1 MPTITLQDA
10 SLQGQQQSPWQ
21 MNIFEEQ
28 STLREILRSRIYQ
41 EVSEYN
47 AKKRSQSLCLITP
60 RPVEP
65 QQADAAPPID
75 WQIHYKQALEAFK
88 KKRYIVLI
96 NGRQVTELDA
106 PVHLTDQTTITFLKL
121 IPLIGG

>member
-21 MNIFEEQ
+21 MDIFEEQ

-41 EVSEYN
+41 EVSEYH
-47 AKKRSQSLCLITP
+47 AKKRSQALCLITP
-60 RPVEP
+60 RPVDP
-65 QQADAAPPID
+65 QQADATPPVD
-75 WQIHYKQALEAFK
+75 WQIHYEQAIAAFQ
-88 KKRYIVLI
+88 KKRYLVLI
-96 NGRQVTELDA
+96 NGRQITKLDA
-106 PVHLTDQTTITFLKL
+106 SIHLTNQTTITFLKL

>member
-21 MNIFEEQ
+21 MDIFEEQ

-65 QQADAAPPID
+65 QQADAAPPVD
-75 WQIHYKQALEAFK
+75 WQIHYEQAIAAFM
-88 KKRYIVLI
+88 KKRYLVLI
-96 NGRQVTELDA
+96 NGRQMTKLDA

>member
-21 MNIFEEQ
+21 MDIFEEQ

-47 AKKRSQSLCLITP
+47 AQKRSQSLCLITLM
-60 RPVEP
+60 PVDP
-65 QQADAAPPID
+65 PQADAAPPVD
-75 WQIHYKQALEAFK
+75 WQTHYERAIEAFK
-88 KKRYIVLI
+88 KRRYLVLI
-96 NGRQVTELDA
+96 NGRQMTKLDA

>member
-47 AKKRSQSLCLITP
+47 AQKRSQSLCLITLMP
-60 RPVEP
+60 VGRP
-65 QQADAAPPID
+65 QADAAPPVD
-75 WQIHYKQALEAFK
+75 WQIHYKRAVEAFK
-88 KKRYIVLI
+88 KKRYLVLI
-96 NGRQVTELDA
+96 NGRQMTKLDA

>member
-10 SLQGQQQSPWQ
+10 SLQDQHQSPWQ
-21 MNIFEEQ
+21 MDIFEEQ

-41 EVSEYN
+41 EVSEYH
-47 AKKRSQSLCLITP
+47 AKKRSQALCLITP

-65 QQADAAPPID
+65 QQADATPPVD
-75 WQIHYKQALEAFK
+75 WQIHYEQAITAFQ
-88 KKRYIVLI
+88 KRRYLVLI
-96 NGRQVTELDA
+96 NGRQITELDA
-106 PVHLTDQTTITFLKL
+106 SIHLTNQTTITFLKL